1 MYQYLVRRLLQAV
14 PLLLIVS
21 VLLFVVLQLQ
31 PVHAWDQLLY
41 RPNLTAADR
50 ARILAYYGFDKPAP
64 VQYLIWLRNI
74 IHFDLGTSYFSHQ
87 PTLELI
93 GQRLP
98 NTAILMLAAYSLA
111 LALAIPI
118 GVISAVKQ
126 YSKFDNVVTAGAFFG
141 FSIPNFWLG
150 LMLIILLAVVPYEH
164 LGFKIFPT
172 SGMYDSGQDGHPFN
186 IPSPLHPTA
195 LLLADPCPPLHMRIA
210 QLHRYTPPINPDGN
224 AGRPQKLLLEAGWA
238 QGPAG
243 EAGRHPPRVPQR
255 AAAADLPYGHRH
267 PEALRRRADHGAGL

>member
-14 PLLLIVS
+14 PLLLFVS

-31 PVHAWDQLLY
+31 PIHAWDQLLY

-74 IHFDLGTSYFSHQ
+74 IHLDLGTSYFSHQ

-93 GQRLP
+93 AQRLP
-98 NTAILMLAAYSLA
+98 NTAILMLTAYSLA

-126 YSKFDNVVTAGAFFG
+126 YSKFDNFVTAGAFFG
-141 FSIPNFWLG
+141 FSIPNFCLG
-150 LMLIILLAVVPYEH
+150 RMLIILLAVVPYEH

-172 SGMYDSGQDGHPFN
+172 SGMYDSGQEGDPFN
-186 IPSPLHPTA
+186 LAWHLVLPAIVLAVQPLHPER
-195 LLLADPCPPLHMRIA
+195 H
-210 QLHRYTPPINPDGN
+210 
-224 AGRPQKLLLEAGWA
+224 AGRAQQRLREDGSC
-238 QGPAG
+238 QGPVG

-267 PEALRRRADHGAGL
+267 PEALRRRADHGAGLRLARHGAPFLE